1 MDTRTQTHALARRAS
16 LVGSPLLGPS
26 HCGTLE
32 SISDAAYWS
41 RSRSRRQLAARRPA
55 LRAATALET
64 ADYCDFGSD
73 LHRHALICSAAL
85 RLGFWTIFRAS
96 LSLVATYSRWFRLD
110 LSLSLLALGGAFFFC
125 CSPFR
130 SIFSLALG
138 QTRSW
143 TIPILNS
150 RKKVKTTKAQKH
162 CRLL

>member
-1 MDTRTQTHALARRAS
+1 MDGYAHANARPGKTGLSGRIAVAGLGPSSRSPMPLTGHALA
-16 LVGSPLLGPS
+16 LDDNL
-26 HCGTLE
+26 
-32 SISDAAYWS
+32 
-41 RSRSRRQLAARRPA
+41 QLAAHA

-85 RLGFWTIFRAS
+85 RLGVWTIFRAS